1 MDLALIQEL
10 YRYNRWANDRVFEA
24 VAALS
29 PQDFTK
35 GLGNSYPS
43 VRDTLR
49 ATRASAMLRGVPCF

>member
-1 MDLALIQEL
+1 MDVALIQEL

-35 GLGNSYPS
+35 GLCNRTVPLPVGCSTPRNS
-43 VRDTLR
+43 LN
-49 ATRASAMLRGVPCF
+49 